1 LGFRAAFLSEQVTT
15 VWAPTGVAQAAL
27 LLGGLQLSPGVWL
40 GAFAANVLAGG
51 PLWTDAGIATGNT
64 LEAMA
69 AAWAL
74 KRFGRFDPMFSH
86 VNDAIW
92 FLAVAAVVTPMI
104 AATIGTMMLHAA
116 GIEPWFRFGELWRE
130 WWLGDALGALTV
142 APALLTAARARGTLG
157 PRERNETALW
167 VLLGAGVADVAST
180 AFGDPSF
187 VFLVFPFVIGAAVR
201 LGQPAA
207 ALTVL
212 TASTVIVWN
221 LAIGL
226 GSPGGAV
233 VHAALVRSQVFL
245 GVLAGSALLV
255 AAAVTERRRIG
266 DSRAAAYAIGGI
278 LSDSPGLDDA
288 APRILASICDAL
300 RWQIGAFWIVD
311 GALNRLRC
319 IAVHECRPTPAFAAL
334 TRETLFERGVGL
346 PGRIWSSARAAWIEN
361 VMEDTNFPR
370 IAVARKE
377 GLHGAFGFPL
387 LYRGDVVGV
396 VEFFHPSAAAPEA
409 DQLETL
415 SAIGSQIGQFVGRT
429 RIETAAA
436 EGKTR
441 TRAIVETALDA
452 IITMDH
458 RGIVTE
464 FNGAAE
470 RMFGYRREDA
480 VGRELAALIIPPSLR
495 EGHSYG
501 LARYLVTGE
510 GPFIDRRV
518 ETMAVRSDGVEI
530 PVEVSI
536 TRVPTEPPLFTGF
549 VRDVTERR
557 RFEMERQALLE
568 EAVVARRE
576 AETANRAKDVF
587 LATLSHELRTPL
599 NAITGWTRMLL
610 DNAVEPAN
618 TRKALEIVDRNAQV
632 QLQLVTDILDVS
644 RIITGKLD
652 LDIGEVDLHA
662 VIAAALDTVRPAADA
677 KRVQLRSSLAPEA
690 RAVRGDGKRLV
701 QVMWNLLSNAVK
713 FTPEGGTV
721 DVTLVE
727 AGDGVRVTVA
737 DTGDGIS
744 PEFLPH
750 VFDRFRQF
758 DSSSTR
764 LHGGLGLGLA
774 IVRHLVELHRGTV
787 RAESEGAGSGAR
799 FIVDLPRTV

>member
-1 LGFRAAFLSEQVTT
+1 M
-15 VWAPTGVAQAAL
+15 WAPTGVAQAAL

-40 GAFAANVLAGG
+40 GAFAANALAGG
-51 PLWTDAGIATGNT
+51 PLWMDAGIATGNT

-69 AAWAL
+69 AAWVL
-74 KRFGRFDPMFSH
+74 RRFGRFDPMFSH

-104 AATIGTMMLHAA
+104 AATMGTLMLHAA
-116 GIEPWFRFGELWRE
+116 GMAPWFRFGELWRE

-142 APALLTAARARGTLG
+142 APALLTVARARGRLV
-157 PRERNETALW
+157 PRERNETAIW
-167 VLLGAGVADVAST
+167 VLLGAGVAHVASM

-207 ALTVL
+207 AFTVL

-233 VHAALVRSQVFL
+233 VHAALVRSQIFL

-278 LSDSPGLDDA
+278 LSDSPGLQHA

-311 GALNRLRC
+311 GAVNRLRC
-319 IAVHECRPTPAFAAL
+319 IAVHESTRRPTPAFATL

-361 VMEDTNFPR
+361 VTQDTNFPR
-370 IAVARKE
+370 ISVARKE
-377 GLHGAFGFPL
+377 GLHGAFGFPI

-396 VEFFHPSAAAPEA
+396 VEFFHPSVVAPEA

-415 SAIGSQIGQFVGRT
+415 SAIGNQIGQFVGRT
-429 RIETAAA
+429 KIETAAA

-441 TRAIVETALDA
+441 TRAILETALDA
-452 IITMDH
+452 IITMDG
-458 RGIVTE
+458 RGIVIE

-480 VGRELAALIIPPSLR
+480 IGREMAALIIPPALR
-495 EGHSYG
+495 EGHSHG

-518 ETMAVRSDGVEI
+518 ETIAARSDGVEF
-530 PVEVSI
+530 PVEVSV

-557 RFEMERQALLE
+557 RFEQERQTLLE
-568 EAVVARRE
+568 EAVIARRE
-576 AETANRAKDVF
+576 AETANHAKDVF

-610 DNAVEPAN
+610 DSAVEPAN

-644 RIITGKLD
+644 SIITGKLD
-652 LDIGEVDLHA
+652 LEIGDVDLHA
-662 VIAAALDTVRPAADA
+662 VIGAALDTVRPSAAA

-690 RAVRGDGKRLV
+690 RAVMGDGKRLV

-713 FTPEGGTV
+713 FTPEGGAV
-721 DVTLVE
+721 DITLVDT
-727 AGDGVRVTVA
+727 GDGVRVTVA
-737 DTGDGIS
+737 DTGHGIA

-750 VFDRFRQF
+750 VFDRFRQA

-774 IVRHLVELHRGTV
+774 IVRHLVELHHGTV
-787 RAESEGAGSGAR
+787 RAESDGAGSGAR